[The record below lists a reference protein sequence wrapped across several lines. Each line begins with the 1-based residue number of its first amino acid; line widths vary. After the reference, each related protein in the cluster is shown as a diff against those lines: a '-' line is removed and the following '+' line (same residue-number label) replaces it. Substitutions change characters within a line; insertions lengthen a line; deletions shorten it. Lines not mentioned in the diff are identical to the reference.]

1 MCVCVCVCVY
11 AFTHGFIKTN
21 LTPQPSQKS
30 ERSCI
35 YVSGLYFLSLP
46 DVNSFAFFFYN
57 LALRRVQKQ
66 ILRIL
71 KHLTFV
77 NKEVTFE

>member
-1 MCVCVCVCVY
+1 MCQGYIFCL
-11 AFTHGFIKTN
+11 F
-21 LTPQPSQKS
+21 LTLT
-30 ERSCI
+30 
-35 YVSGLYFLSLP
+35 VLHL
-46 DVNSFAFFFYN
+46 FFYN